1 MNTQHYANQIRANI
15 LQAMRSAAEMQAVV
29 LRNQDTEDPFV
40 QTAAPAEIGT
50 VTGYRYIKRSD
61 AAKLGLP
68 GELADSFDSEWFV
81 DFAQTV
87 EIRRG
92 DLLRFGDE
100 LRRVQS
106 ARGGVANIYRLYRLE
121 ACDGP

>member
-1 MNTQHYANQIRANI
+1 MINQQYANQIRANI
-15 LQAMRSAAEMQAVV
+15 LMAMRSAAETQAVI
-29 LRNQDTEDPFV
+29 LRLENAQDPFA
-40 QTAAPAEIGT
+40 QAAEPAEIGT

-81 DFAQTV
+81 DFAQAL

-121 ACDGP
+121 ACDGS